1 MAGENKKN
9 QVQEAPGATVENVV
23 SAEVQKT
30 IDNLKTE
37 NESLKAKNAE
47 LENSYIDLKSL
58 NNAHIEEIQAKKAK
72 ISNLDKVISD
82 YHSENNQLKEELTNL
97 STELGTAQEAAEKGY
112 LTVKS
117 KKKSY
122 RITGKKFYYNGK
134 EHSAE
139 DLIKNQGLVDELVEL
154 GVGFL
159 TEVKEVN

>member
-23 SAEVQKT
+23 SAEAQKT
-30 IDNLKTE
+30 IDNLKAE
-37 NESLKAKNAE
+37 NESLKANITSLKAENAAKDEE
-47 LENSYIDLKSL
+47 LTGLDSSLKEVSKINTDL
-58 NNAHIEEIQAKKAK
+58 A
-72 ISNLDKVISD
+72 V
-82 YHSENNQLKEELTNL
+82 ENNQLKEELTNL

>member
-9 QVQEAPGATVENVV
+9 QAQEAPGATVENVV
-23 SAEVQKT
+23 SAELQKT
-30 IDNLKTE
+30 IDNLKAE
-37 NESLKAKNAE
+37 NESLKADVTSLRGENAAKDEE
-47 LENSYIDLKSL
+47 LTALDSSLKEVSEINTDL
-58 NNAHIEEIQAKKAK
+58 A
-72 ISNLDKVISD
+72 V
-82 YHSENNQLKEELTNL
+82 ENNRLKEELTNL

>member
-9 QVQEAPGATVENVV
+9 QVQEAPGATVENAV

-30 IDNLKTE
+30 IDNLKAE
-37 NESLKAKNAE
+37 NESLKANITSLKAENAAKDEE
-47 LENSYIDLKSL
+47 LTALDTSLEEVSKINTDL
-58 NNAHIEEIQAKKAK
+58 A
-72 ISNLDKVISD
+72 V
-82 YHSENNQLKEELTNL
+82 ENNRLKEELTNL

>member
-9 QVQEAPGATVENVV
+9 QVQEAPGATVENAV
-23 SAEVQKT
+23 SAELQKK
-30 IDNLKTE
+30 IDNLKAE
-37 NESLKAKNAE
+37 NESLKANITSLKAENALKDEE
-47 LENSYIDLKSL
+47 LTALDSSLKEVSKINTDL
-58 NNAHIEEIQAKKAK
+58 A
-72 ISNLDKVISD
+72 V
-82 YHSENNQLKEELTNL
+82 ENNQLKEELTNL

-139 DLIKNQGLVDELVEL
+139 DLIKNQGLVDELIEL